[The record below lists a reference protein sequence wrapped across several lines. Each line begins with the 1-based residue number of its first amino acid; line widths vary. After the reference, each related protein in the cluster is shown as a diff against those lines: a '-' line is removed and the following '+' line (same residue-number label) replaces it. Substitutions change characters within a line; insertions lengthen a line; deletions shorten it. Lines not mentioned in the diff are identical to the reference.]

1 MDNCVLRC
9 VSGRCYD
16 AVYGA
21 DALEEGEMDVKRGRT
36 FRSCARTELREAKQA
51 EQQRAKAEREEKLAS
66 RPSTAPRPE
75 SPSIA
80 KEVCV

>member
-1 MDNCVLRC
+1 MGDGLQIAAAH
-9 VSGRCYD
+9 
-16 AVYGA
+16 AVFK
-21 DALEEGEMDVKRGRT
+21 E
-36 FRSCARTELREAKQA
+36 
-51 EQQRAKAEREEKLAS
+51 EREEKLAS